1 MIKLNHLGLAV
12 HDMDEALRF
21 WRDALGLTLEGTET
35 VQSEK
40 VRTGFLPAGE
50 TRIELLDATGDD
62 SPVARRLA
70 KAGPGVHHIALDVD
84 DLEASL
90 DRLREHGVRILGDG
104 IRSGAGGSKVA
115 FLHPGSCGG
124 VLVEL
129 VQCGSQA
136 EESVEMAPGQ
146 PVLVYLKEP
155 PEKLWGILRKLD
167 ASGVV
172 LEGIDL
178 SSFEDWMAQIENADE
193 SIAGPS
199 VLFMPMTRIERILLD
214 RSSGN
219 LPSLADRFL
228 QRVGRSVQEVLG
240 ESR

>member
-12 HDMDEALRF
+12 HNMDEALRF
-21 WRDALGLTLEGTET
+21 WRDALGLTLERTET
-35 VQSEK
+35 IRSEK
-40 VRTGFLPAGE
+40 VRTGVLPAGE
-50 TRIELLDATGDD
+50 TRIELLEATGDD

-90 DRLREHGVRILGDG
+90 ERLQKHGIKILGDG
-104 IRSGAGGSKVA
+104 VRSGAGGTKVA

-129 VQCGSQA
+129 VQSGPRDRENA
-136 EESVEMAPGQ
+136 ELVPGQ
-146 PVLVYLKEP
+146 PVLVYLKDP
-155 PEKLWGILRKLD
+155 PEKLWGVLRKLD

-178 SSFEDWMAQIENADE
+178 TFFDDWMGQIEEADE

-214 RSSGN
+214 RRSGN
-219 LPSLADRFL
+219 LPSLSERFL
-228 QRVGRSVQEVLG
+228 QRVGRSVQDVLDEG
-240 ESR
+240 R

>member
-35 VQSEK
+35 VPSEK

-50 TRIELLDATGDD
+50 TRIELLEATGDD

-70 KAGPGVHHIALDVD
+70 KAGPGVHHIALDVE

-90 DRLREHGVRILGDG
+90 ERLQKHGIKILGDG
-104 IRSGAGGSKVA
+104 VRAGAGGTKVA

-129 VQCGSQA
+129 VQSDSEAG
-136 EESVEMAPGQ
+136 ESADMVPGQ
-146 PVLVYLKEP
+146 PVLVYMKDP
-155 PEKLWGILRKLD
+155 PEKLWGVLRKLD

-178 SSFEDWMAQIENADE
+178 TSFDDWMAQIEAADE

-214 RSSGN
+214 RRSGN
-219 LPSLADRFL
+219 LPSLSDRFL
-228 QRVGRSVQEVLG
+228 ERIGRTVQDVLNAG
-240 ESR
+240 R